1 MGLAHI
7 GIFPSVQA
15 RLVLGVPT
23 DVERQDGSAGQDLVH
38 FNAHRCQVSVAR
50 FMLTDI
56 IQDLWSTT
64 LSLSHYQLGVYL
76 AGTRKKANH
85 FLLHLKISLLNM
97 ALYLVQRSRSWYDK
111 IIKKSIC

>member
-64 LSLSHYQLGVYL
+64 LSLSHYKLGVHM
-76 AGTRKKANH
+76 AGTREK
-85 FLLHLKISLLNM
+85 
-97 ALYLVQRSRSWYDK
+97 VTR
-111 IIKKSIC
+111 

>member
-23 DVERQDGSAGQDLVH
+23 DVEREDGSPGHDLVH

-50 FMLTDI
+50 FILT
-56 IQDLWSTT
+56 QDLWSTT
-64 LSLSHYQLGVYL
+64 LSLSHYKLGVHM
-76 AGTRKKANH
+76 AGTREK
-85 FLLHLKISLLNM
+85 
-97 ALYLVQRSRSWYDK
+97 VTR
-111 IIKKSIC
+111 

>member
-38 FNAHRCQVSVAR
+38 FNAHRCQISVAR
-50 FMLTDI
+50 FILTDI

-64 LSLSHYQLGVYL
+64 LSLSHYQLGVHM
-76 AGTRKKANH
+76 AGTREKV
-85 FLLHLKISLLNM
+85 I
-97 ALYLVQRSRSWYDK
+97 R
-111 IIKKSIC
+111 

>member
-1 MGLAHI
+1 MHI

-23 DVERQDGSAGQDLVH
+23 DVERQDGTAGQDLVH

-76 AGTRKKANH
+76 AGTREKVNY